1 MTLSAA
7 CLLLLASSAA
17 AQIRTVALPGKS
29 PLVTFRIVF
38 TTGAAADPADK
49 PGLAYLT
56 AQMIADGSTRD
67 LTYKQIEDAL
77 FPMAAGV
84 SAQVDKEMS
93 TFSGA
98 THVDNLAEY
107 YRLLRGMLLTPG
119 WRDED
124 FRRVKDDAINAIKV
138 GLRGNNDEE
147 LGKEVLYE
155 TIYQGTP
162 YAHLNG
168 GTVSSLEKI
177 SLDDVKAF
185 YKSQYS
191 QSQLILG
198 IAGGY
203 TPAFLASIKKDFQA
217 LPAEAGPKPKA
228 APSPPIERSRA
239 VIVDKDTRSVAFS
252 IGYPIDVT
260 RGRPNYA
267 ALLLVSSYLGQHRM
281 SSGALYDRM
290 REKRGLN
297 YGDYAYVEYF
307 PRGMYLMEPQPN
319 LARHQQIFQVWIR
332 PVEPPTAKFAL
343 HLALFELDKL
353 NKNGLTQQAFEDTR
367 EFLGKYVNVLTRT
380 KRAELGY
387 AIDSLFYGIPSYNDY
402 LKTQM
407 AKLTLAD
414 VNRAIKQYL
423 RTDRLAIAA
432 VTRDGEKLK
441 AQLASEDASPMVY
454 NSPKAKEITEEDK
467 LVVKF
472 PLGLKAGDI
481 KVTPVNEVFQ

>member
-1 MTLSAA
+1 MKAVGW
-7 CLLLLASSAA
+7 LLILASCAA

-38 TTGAAADPADK
+38 TTGSAADPADK

-56 AQMIADGSTRD
+56 AQMIADGGTKD
-67 LTYKQIEDAL
+67 LTYKQIGDAL

-84 SAQVDKEMS
+84 NAQVDKEMS
-93 TFSGA
+93 SFGGA

-107 YRLLRGMLLTPG
+107 YKLLRGMLLTPG
-119 WRDED
+119 WREDD
-124 FRRVKDDAINAIKV
+124 FRRVKDAAINAIKV
-138 GLRGNNDEE
+138 QLRGNNDEE

-155 TIYQGTP
+155 TLYQGTP
-162 YAHLNG
+162 YGHLNG
-168 GTVSSLEKI
+168 GTVSSLERI
-177 SLDDVKAF
+177 TLDDVKAF

-203 TPAFLASIKKDFQA
+203 PAEFLAAMKKDFQV
-217 LPAEAGPKPKA
+217 LPAAAGPQPRISAPA
-228 APSPPIERSRA
+228 AVEKSRA
-239 VIVDKDTRSVAFS
+239 VIVDKDTRSVAYS

-260 RGRPNYA
+260 RAQGDYA

-281 SSGALYDRM
+281 SSGVLYDRL

-343 HLALFELDKL
+343 RLALFELDKL
-353 NKNGLTQQAFEDTR
+353 NKNGLTQEQFERTR

-387 AIDSLFYGIPSYNDY
+387 AIDSLFYGIPPYNEF
-402 LKTQM
+402 LKARL

-414 VNRAIKQYL
+414 VNRVIKQYI
-423 RTDRLAIAA
+423 RTDRVVIAA
-432 VTRDGEKLK
+432 VTRNGEELK
-441 AQLASEDASPMVY
+441 RQLASDETSPMTY
-454 NSPKAKEITEEDK
+454 NSPKPKEITEEDK
-467 LVVKF
+467 AVVKF
-472 PLGLKAGDI
+472 PLGLKSQDI
-481 KVTPVNEVFQ
+481 KVVPVGEVFQ